1 MVKKKSKKGALDDLR
16 RAVQAA
22 RATELGRRYGD
33 PGDVRTMRL
42 AQRVHPHLMAVLDQR
57 SREYGITRSQFI
69 ERILVDYLNQH
80 ERCQLDAIGRWVV
93 QADWNPRMA
102 RRLDQLPSS
111 FKDIEIGKRVER
123 EWREAQENE
132 EIDLR
137 ALGIE
142 SPEELHKVLEEM
154 RPRRDSS
161 GHLLPPGRSA
171 RKRK

>member
-1 MVKKKSKKGALDDLR
+1 MVKKKQKKGVLDELR

-22 RATELGRRYGD
+22 RATEIGRRYGD

-42 AQRVHPHLMAVLDQR
+42 AQRIHPHLMAVLDQR

-69 ERILVDYLNQH
+69 ERVLIDYLNQNEH
-80 ERCQLDAIGRWVV
+80 SQLDAIGRWVV
-93 QADWNPRMA
+93 NAEWNPRMA
-102 RRLDQLPSS
+102 RRLDQLPTSS
-111 FKDIEIGKRVER
+111 KDIEIGKQVER

-142 SPEELHKVLEEM
+142 SPEDLQKVLKEM

-161 GHLLPPGRSA
+161 GHLLPPGRA
-171 RKRK
+171 PRKRK